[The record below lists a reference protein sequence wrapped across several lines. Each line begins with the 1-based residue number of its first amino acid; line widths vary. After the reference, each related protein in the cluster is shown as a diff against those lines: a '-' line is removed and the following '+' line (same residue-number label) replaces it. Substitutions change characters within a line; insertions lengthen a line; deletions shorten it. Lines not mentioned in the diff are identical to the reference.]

1 MTGCL
6 RISKESIFSDLNNL
20 VVNTALS
27 DRFDER
33 YGFTEAEVSAL
44 LSYLG
49 FSRDCQDTARQWY
62 DGYRFGTQDVYNPWS
77 VLNYLDND
85 CAADSYWGNTSGNS
99 LIGDLLRRADAD
111 TLQQVYDLMQPDG
124 VVTAP
129 LDLSVVFPDLGIRKD
144 AVWSMLYLAGYLT
157 TEDTGFPGQTR
168 LLRRLRIPDLEI
180 AGLYRDE
187 IIGRF
192 ASSTDSM
199 EGERRL
205 ARFHEALAKGDAETL
220 NAELGAILRDST
232 SSFDV
237 VSENSC
243 HMLLMGL
250 CFGVSGY
257 GDPLSNKEAGY
268 GRYDLRL
275 EPALPGTFGAMF
287 AAPGPRPVITIEM
300 KYVRPA
306 VGMDGKTLDDELR
319 AKAGEA
325 LRQIAERRYDAQLPD
340 TAQGRLRWGIAV
352 GGRRCVAICERA

>member
-1 MTGCL
+1 
-6 RISKESIFSDLNNL
+6 
-20 VVNTALS
+20 
-27 DRFDER
+27 
-33 YGFTEAEVSAL
+33 
-44 LSYLG
+44 
-49 FSRDCQDTARQWY
+49 
-62 DGYRFGTQDVYNPWS
+62 
-77 VLNYLDND
+77 
-85 CAADSYWGNTSGNS
+85 
-99 LIGDLLRRADAD
+99 
-111 TLQQVYDLMQPDG
+111 MQPGG

-268 GRYDLRL
+268 GRYDLRM

-306 VGMDGKTLDDELR
+306 DGVDGKTLDDELR

-325 LRQIAERRYDAQLPD
+325 LRQITERWYDERLPD
-340 TAQGRLRWGIAV
+340 NAQGRLRWGIAV
-352 GGRRCVAICERA
+352 GGRHCVAIAERV